1 VVGPGQK
8 EEVLAYVEKQYPKSS
23 HARACRLLSQTR
35 SKKYHQS
42 KMKEKEKPIVEAI
55 KEATAHRRY
64 GRFLPCP
71 TFAMPI
77 SLSQDLQSETFLVPL
92 SVALHSG
99 ESESIFYD
107 NGYRIQTRNSGK
119 GKVPWGIH
127 NRRVLG
133 CLAGPQATV
142 NLHTSMTSILNRY
155 LVQYCTRA
163 YGNPVRGDQSAVR
176 QIH

>member
-119 GKVPWGIH
+119 GKVPWGY
-127 NRRVLG
+127 
-133 CLAGPQATV
+133 PQQTGFGVSGRATSHGKPTHFYDQYPQS
-142 NLHTSMTSILNRY
+142 LSGAILYQSIWKS
-155 LVQYCTRA
+155 
-163 YGNPVRGDQSAVR
+163 GSW
-176 QIH
+176 